1 MNFMWIILLL
11 FFLGGSNNNCC
22 DNDNCYNDGCDNS
35 RDGCGCGDCDC
46 QDNSCFRRNARDNEA
61 HFCCEADKSCSC
73 TYEGENEVVREA
85 GPAQIS
91 FRRHDS

>member
-11 FFLGGSNNNCC
+11 FFLGGSDNNCC
-22 DNDNCYNDGCDNS
+22 DNNGD
-35 RDGCGCGDCDC
+35 GCGDCDC
-46 QDNSCFRRNARDNEA
+46 QDNSCFRRNVRDNEA